1 VRTFALFSLVLCFV
15 LRGAEHPGP
24 LDAAVVGH
32 AATDVG
38 HPGDPAQAADFKL
51 TDFDGRALTLSQY
64 KGKVVL
70 LDFWASWCTPC
81 QAEIPQFVEWQKK
94 YGDQGFQAIGI
105 SMDDNEKAARKFV
118 NRLKPNYPI
127 AMGNAKLGE
136 SYGGVL
142 GLPANFVIG
151 RNGQIVARHVGV
163 TDLKSLE
170 QEIEFALAKK

>member
-1 VRTFALFSLVLCFV
+1 MKGLFSLILFFV
-15 LRGAEHPGP
+15 LTPVPKDPHLLMA
-24 LDAAVVGH
+24 
-32 AATDVG
+32 DVG
-38 HPGDPAQAADFKL
+38 HSNEPAQAADFNL
-51 TDFDGRALTLSQY
+51 TDFDGRPLTLSQY
-64 KGKVVL
+64 RGKVVL

-94 YGDQGFQAIGI
+94 YGDQGLQVIGI
-105 SMDDNEKAARKFV
+105 SMDDSEKAARRFV

-151 RNGQIVARHVGV
+151 RNGRIIARHVGV

-170 QEIEFALAKK
+170 QEIEFALSKK